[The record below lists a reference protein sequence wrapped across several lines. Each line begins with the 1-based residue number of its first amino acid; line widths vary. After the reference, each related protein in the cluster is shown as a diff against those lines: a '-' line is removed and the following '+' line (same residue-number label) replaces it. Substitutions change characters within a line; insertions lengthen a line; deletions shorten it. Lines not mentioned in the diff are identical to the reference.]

1 MPDIHTAR
9 RERLRA
15 VVASFG
21 ADAALI
27 TSLAN
32 VRYLTGLASSNAAF
46 LIPADGPGVLATD
59 ARYALAAV
67 RDGPALEP
75 AGNPPVGRAPAGLAA
90 DRGLA
95 RLAFEAHEV
104 TVEGHAALVAAT
116 PGATFIPLGRAVEEL
131 RVVRWEEHTS

>member
-1 MPDIHTAR
+1 MTQTPAPRSERR
-9 RERLRA
+9 RE
-15 VVASFG
+15 VVAGLG

-27 TSLAN
+27 TSLVN

-67 RDGPALEP
+67 RDCPDLELAVNRQVAEAL
-75 AGNPPVGRAPAGLAA
+75 AGLAA
-90 DRGLA
+90 GRGLG

-104 TVEGHAALVAAT
+104 TVEGHAALVAGT
-116 PGATFIPLGRAVEEL
+116 PGV
-131 RVVRWEEHTS
+131 

>member
-59 ARYALAAV
+59 ARYALAAE
-67 RDGPALEP
+67 RDCPGLELAGHRPAPTAAGRPAPPPPP
-75 AGNPPVGRAPAGLAA
+75 AGRGGCGAASPPTGGSAA
-90 DRGLA
+90 WPSKRT
-95 RLAFEAHEV
+95 R
-104 TVEGHAALVAAT
+104 
-116 PGATFIPLGRAVEEL
+116 
-131 RVVRWEEHTS
+131 